1 MTDQPATRFNQ
12 PIRGLEDRAINLGKA
27 IKREMDTAGI
37 YCRLDDTT
45 IGLLSLFMAR
55 LEAVQDMGLDFD
67 KQISHELKITATI
80 IRLRSQLGL
89 SKEAQEKR
97 EATAR
102 GPGRPS
108 NSDTWSGI
116 DI

>member
-1 MTDQPATRFNQ
+1 MENQTTRFNQ
-12 PIRGLEDRAINLGKA
+12 PIKGLDARAIVLGKS
-27 IKREMDTAGI
+27 IKREMDAAGI
-37 YCRLDDTT
+37 YSRLDDTT

-55 LEAVQDMGLDFD
+55 LEAVQDMGLTFD
-67 KQISHELKITATI
+67 QQISHELKITATI

>member
-1 MTDQPATRFNQ
+1 MENQTTRFNQ
-12 PIRGLEDRAINLGKA
+12 PLKGMTDRAIALGKS
-27 IKREMDTAGI
+27 IKREMDAAGI
-37 YCRLDDTT
+37 YSRLDDTN

-55 LEAVQDMGLDFD
+55 LEAVQDMGLTFD
-67 KQISHELKITATI
+67 QQISHELKITATI
-80 IRLRSQLGL
+80 IRLRTQLGY
-89 SKEAQEKR
+89 SKENQEKR
-97 EATAR
+97 EASAR